1 MTRITNIEGAT
12 AVELLRAYRA
22 RTLSPVEVVE
32 TSLRRIE
39 RLDPDLNAFY
49 EVHAETARQAARESG
64 ARWQAGTPRGLL
76 DGVPTSTKD
85 ALLTK
90 GSPTYRGS
98 AANDADQKTWDID
111 APCVA
116 RLKEHGAV
124 ILGRTTMPDFGMLA
138 SGASSKHGVTR
149 NPWDRTRT
157 PGGSSAGASAS
168 IAAGINPVA
177 VGTDIVGSIRLPASF
192 CGLVGHK
199 PSQGRVP
206 YYFPSSPC
214 MVAGPMARTVKDTAL
229 LLNVISLPD
238 ARDFTAL
245 PYDGVDYVAALEGD
259 VAKARVGLLLD
270 IGLGPEADAEVVTL
284 VEQAARHFATFGCA
298 VQPVTTPF
306 RRGDERPV
314 EDFYRVRC
322 YTEFQQ
328 YAPERRRQAPV
339 IERWTA
345 RAATMDAV
353 ALYRAYL
360 TTLQLR
366 ERTLQMMDGLD
377 FLLLPA
383 VPVPPFAAEL
393 PGLDQDRIFDP
404 WVNTFLFNLT
414 EQPAASI
421 GCGFTSAGLPVGL
434 QIVGRRFDDIG
445 VLRIARAYE
454 RARGDLRPWPMEKV

>member
-1 MTRITNIEGAT
+1 MTRITRIESAT
-12 AVELLRAYRA
+12 AAELLRAYRA
-22 RTLSPVEVVE
+22 QTISPVDVVE
-32 TSLRRIE
+32 NSLRRIE

-49 EVHAETARQAARESG
+49 EVHAEAARQAARDSE
-64 ARWQAGTPRGLL
+64 ARWHAGTPCGLL

-98 AANDADQKTWDID
+98 AANDAELKTWDID

-116 RLKEHGAV
+116 RLKEHGAI

-157 PGGSSAGASAS
+157 PGGSSAGAAAS
-168 IAAGINPVA
+168 IAAGINPIA

-206 YYFPSSPC
+206 YYFPSSPS
-214 MVAGPMARTVKDTAL
+214 MVAGPMARTVEDAAL
-229 LLNVISLPD
+229 LFNVISLPD

-245 PYDGVDYVAALEGD
+245 PYDGTDYVAALEGE
-259 VAKARVGLLLD
+259 VAAACVGVLLD
-270 IGLGPEADAEVVTL
+270 IGLGSDADPEVCAF
-284 VEQAARHFATFGCA
+284 VEQAARAFMKLGCTVKRIA
-298 VQPVTTPF
+298 TPF

-353 ALYRAYL
+353 AVYRAYL
-360 TTLQLR
+360 TILQLR
-366 ERTLQMMDGLD
+366 ERTLQMMDGFD
-377 FLLLPA
+377 FLLLPS
-383 VPVPPFAAEL
+383 VPVPAFAAEL

-414 EQPAASI
+414 EQPASSI
-421 GCGFTSAGLPVGL
+421 NCGFTSTGLPVGL
-434 QIVGRRFDDIG
+434 QIVGRRFDDVG
-445 VLRIARAYE
+445 VLRMTRAYE
-454 RARGDLRPWPMEKV
+454 RAQGNLRPWPMEPV